1 VVLTQ
6 QDLITVDGI
15 PAHPLLVHAV
25 VVLLPL
31 AALGGLVIAA
41 RATWRRRFGV
51 AVLLLTAAGVAAVPL
66 ATRTGN
72 QLKAVLPANPKI
84 DQHAALGDNVLPF
97 ALAFGVAV
105 LLLVIAGRLADRE
118 RDAAA
123 SGSRAAAAGSSA
135 AAAAGPSAAA
145 VEPSAAAVGPSA
157 AGAEPR
163 AAAAEPSTGAS
174 APSAGASGK
183 GPPAAGPGAATE
195 GDVRVTRTWR
205 RIAIVA
211 AALVAFT
218 GVATTVQIVRV
229 GHSGSVA
236 VWQGTGG

>member
-1 VVLTQ
+1 VVFAQ

-31 AALGGLVIAA
+31 AAIGGLIIAA
-41 RATWRRRFGV
+41 RAAWRRRFGL
-51 AVLLLTAAGVAAVPL
+51 AVLALTAVGVGTVPL
-66 ATRTGN
+66 ATRTGK
-72 QLKAVLPANPKI
+72 QLQAVLPANPAV
-84 DQHAALGDNVLPF
+84 QEHAALGDGLLPF

-118 RDAAA
+118 RGAANSVA
-123 SGSRAAAAGSSA
+123 RG
-135 AAAAGPSAAA
+135 
-145 VEPSAAAVGPSA
+145 
-157 AGAEPR
+157 
-163 AAAAEPSTGAS
+163 TGAV
-174 APSAGASGK
+174 
-183 GPPAAGPGAATE
+183 T
-195 GDVRVTRTWR
+195 VTRTWR

-218 GVATTVQIVRV
+218 GVATTVQIVRI

-236 VWQGTGG
+236 VWQGVGSG